1 MTQYIP
7 LRLDLRGSI
16 NLPAQIKRNL
26 NLSIGGEVLV
36 RQTGGVVLI
45 IPMGGEGGE
54 EFSKGNLD
62 AWVSLQLKQD
72 VPSGSLS
79 VGKTAVA
86 ANIKLLAARERFEQE
101 KILLELRLRVAQEER
116 GHRVTPSPPQPA
128 PPGEASDPLAE
139 LRAAREADA
148 TRQLDAALQQA
159 SDEMSGEQP
168 PPFPQQPPPF
178 PQA

>member
-16 NLPAQIKRNL
+16 NLPAVIKRNL
-26 NLSIGGEVLV
+26 NLTIGGEALA
-36 RQTGGVVLI
+36 RQTGGLILI
-45 IPMGGEGGE
+45 IPMQGDGGTAFSEGR
-54 EFSKGNLD
+54 LD
-62 AWVSLQLKQD
+62 EWVSAQLKQD
-72 VPSGSLS
+72 VPSASLS

-116 GHRVTPSPPQPA
+116 GRRTHPQPSSA
-128 PPGEASDPLAE
+128 PEVPHPSSTPPVMDSAMAA
-139 LRAAREADA
+139 LRADRDAAA
-148 TRQLDAALQQA
+148 TRQLDAAIQEA
-159 SDEMSGEQP
+159 SVEMGGTP
-168 PPFPQQPPPF
+168 PL

>member
-16 NLPAQIKRNL
+16 NLPAVIKRDL
-26 NLSIGGEVLV
+26 DLTIGGEVLV
-36 RQTGGVVLI
+36 RQVGKVVLI
-45 IPMGGEGGE
+45 IPMNGEGSK

-62 AWVSLQLKQD
+62 GWVSLQLRQS
-72 VPSGSLS
+72 VPSASLS

-101 KILLELRLRVAQEER
+101 KTLLELRLRVAQEER
-116 GHRVTPSPPQPA
+116 MRRVPLPPPPPSSSEATPPDS
-128 PPGEASDPLAE
+128 LAE
-139 LRAAREADA
+139 LRAARAAAAD
-148 TRQLDAALQQA
+148 RQLDAALQQA
-159 SDEMSGEQP
+159 SDDMAGDQP
-168 PPFPQQPPPF
+168 PAL